1 VIGAE
6 PDHDPVTADNSDPSM
21 SEPVIDGATVF
32 DGRIPATRLL
42 TRVVADVEPAAFFA
56 VTTTASFEPIRAFT
70 RLSVEAVAPV
80 MFEHDSPEELH
91 VCTGR
96 RS

>member
-42 TRVVADVEPAAFFA
+42 TRVVADVEPAAFFRGHDDG
-56 VTTTASFEPIRAFT
+56 ELRADQGVHEAQRRGRRT
-70 RLSVEAVAPV
+70 RDVRARFA
-80 MFEHDSPEELH
+80 EELH
-91 VCTGR
+91 VCHW
-96 RS
+96 